1 LNNISGIYK
10 IICINNK
17 FYIGSSIDIDRR
29 LKEHKRLL
37 KRNKHPNK
45 YLQNC
50 WNKYGEKNFRFEII
64 ETVNDVERL
73 LIREQQWIDKTNCCN
88 RKVGFNISIN
98 SSAPNRGK
106 FIDLAGQKF
115 GRLTPV
121 EHIGKDKWGGTL
133 WLCECDCGKEIIILR
148 SSLVSGNTKSCGC
161 LYKEKSLKGM
171 NLKHGCKGK
180 RIYNIWKAMIKRCD
194 NKKDSNYKNY
204 GGRNPAITVCGR
216 WSNKN
221 PKGFENFLTDMG
233 EPPTPKHS
241 IDRTDNNLGYYKLNC
256 RWATIKEQA
265 RNRRNNINYIFNGK
279 KECLSALAEKFHMK
293 RQTLQKRLERGL
305 SIEEALTIPVK
316 KYKKENIN
324 EAHR

>member
-161 LYKEKSLKGM
+161 LNIE
-171 NLKHGCKGK
+171 K
-180 RIYNIWKAMIKRCD
+180 RIKTGKARKTHGRSNTKIYKIWRRILNRC
-194 NKKDSNYKNY
+194 NNPKYHTYQNY
-204 GGRNPAITVCGR
+204 GGRTPPITVCYR

-221 PKGFENFLTDMG
+221 PKGFENFYKDVG
-233 EPPTPKHS
+233 EPPTNKHQ
-241 IDRTDNNLGYYKLNC
+241 IGRKDNNGDYCPENYIWVLS
-256 RWATIKEQA
+256 KE
-265 RNRRNNINYIFNGK
+265 NRRNRNNTNWLTYNDETLCTSEMANKYNINRRT
-279 KECLSALAEKFHMK
+279 LAD
-293 RQTLQKRLERGL
+293 RLYRL
-305 SIEEALTIPVK
+305 NYSIEKALITPVRRK
-316 KYKKENIN
+316 KDI
-324 EAHR
+324 R